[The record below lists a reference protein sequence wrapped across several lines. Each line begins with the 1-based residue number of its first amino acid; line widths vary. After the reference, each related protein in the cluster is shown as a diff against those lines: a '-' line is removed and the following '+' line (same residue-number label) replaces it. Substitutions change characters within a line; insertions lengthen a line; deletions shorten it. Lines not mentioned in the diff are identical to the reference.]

1 MMRDLYQ
8 QVTIILDGVEY
19 LTVWTPIFEPVD
31 KNPPAEMTF
40 KFAADVITPCSPEI
54 KEQVLDKLREYVD
67 KLYND
72 ALEGLLNVQQDPV

>member
-1 MMRDLYQ
+1 MMRDFYQ

-19 LTVWTPIFEPVD
+19 LTVWTPIFE
-31 KNPPAEMTF
+31 PAEMTF

-67 KLYND
+67 KLCND
-72 ALEGLLNVQQDPV
+72 ALEDLLNVQQDPV